1 VLHHQ
6 VASRF
11 FEGNATIELTM
22 MAKSCDYDDVED
34 YYDVEISEEDDTL
47 NVIEVGCSLS
57 PPRSCSVP

>member
-1 VLHHQ
+1 
-6 VASRF
+6 
-11 FEGNATIELTM
+11 M